1 MPPAYV
7 RHRFDGTRYGEIERL
22 PAEPTPEGIR
32 LLDGDYSY
40 ATGFPLPPGP
50 E

>member
-1 MPPAYV
+1 MPPVYV
-7 RHRFDGTRYGEIERL
+7 WHRFDGTRYGESARQ
-22 PAEPTPEGIR
+22 PAEPMPAGIR

-40 ATGFPLPPGP
+40 ATGFPLPPRP